1 MTTIKVCLGRD
12 GSYSVSL
19 EKAKTLGAPQCFGFT
34 TQSKYDMVNG
44 LTSIQR
50 ELIADFGLQPILEMY
65 RRLDSL
71 EFEGTLTEVKT
82 TSVCQA

>member
-1 MTTIKVCLGRD
+1 MVRTVSRLKKRKRWAPHNA
-12 GSYSVSL
+12 SVS
-19 EKAKTLGAPQCFGFT
+19 